1 MKQFM
6 KMQKE
11 GQILWNLV
19 RALTPAISPVMSS
32 RNLHEISYRVEFQFH
47 TINDLF
53 FGLKY
58 AKIDI
63 LLFMNTCSCS
73 MMVYELSLSYF
84 TIQDYFEF
92 HA

>member
-1 MKQFM
+1 MKDTHTLFHHKTQERWM
-6 KMQKE
+6 IHLIDKRE
-11 GQILWNLV
+11 E
-19 RALTPAISPVMSS
+19 LTQSTLS

-63 LLFMNTCSCS
+63 LLLTKSLSCS
-73 MMVYELSLSYF
+73 MMFCGL
-84 TIQDYFEF
+84 
-92 HA
+92 